1 MIDYVS
7 AYKSQI
13 AFMGSVLE
21 GDRPRMSAELTVMIL
36 LNCN

>member
-13 AFMGSVLE
+13 AFMGSVE
-21 GDRPRMSAELTVMIL
+21 SDWPRMNAELTVMIL